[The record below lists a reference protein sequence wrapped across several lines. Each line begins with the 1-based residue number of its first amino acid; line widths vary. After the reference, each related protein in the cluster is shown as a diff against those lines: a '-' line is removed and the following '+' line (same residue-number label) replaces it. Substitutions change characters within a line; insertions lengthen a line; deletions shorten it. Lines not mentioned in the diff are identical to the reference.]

1 MKKILSLFLCAAI
14 LLSLAA
20 CSIGI
25 SARENYFGFSKK
37 DFILIEESDTH
48 GGFHGDGWYRLIL
61 DCSENREQ
69 TLKNVRSWEPLP
81 LSENLDL
88 ILYGGEKD
96 GVTYSYHLAEKAK
109 IPKIRNGY
117 YRFCD
122 RHSEST
128 DSSDDSELFDRSSFN
143 FSLAVYDSD
152 TDRLYYFEFDT

>member
-1 MKKILSLFLCAAI
+1 MKKIFSLMVCLAV
-14 LLSLAA
+14 LLSGTG
-20 CSIGI
+20 CSNGP
-25 SARENYFGFSKK
+25 SAQGDYFGFSKK

-69 TLKNVRSWEPLP
+69 ALENVSSWKKFP

-88 ILYGGEKD
+88 LLYGGEKD
-96 GVTYSYHLAEKAK
+96 GVTYGYHLAEKAK
-109 IPKIRNGY
+109 IPGIKNGY
-117 YRFCD
+117 YRFYD
-122 RHSEST
+122 RHSESM
-128 DSSDDSELFDRSSFN
+128 DRSDDSELLDRYSFN